1 MPFPETLLPSK
12 NAGTPGCHGG
22 RHREDRMS
30 EPAAPQD
37 KHVARAHDDTRQAPP
52 ADLSGEPPLSGTALV
67 ERLARPGSAY
77 RRQTWIALL
86 ALLCFVTLYLA
97 LATWFAWTAFE
108 LTIGGGMGQD
118 ALWGWLGGLG
128 AAFLAALMFRALFF
142 VKRGGTDRL
151 LELRPQDQP
160 ELFAFLHRLA
170 DKAGAPRPHKVFLSA
185 DVNASVFYDLSLLNL
200 LIPSRKNLLIGL
212 GLVQALNLGEFRAVL
227 AHEFG
232 HFGQRAMAVG
242 RWVYVAQQIARHL
255 VVHRGKLDEVLQRV
269 SLWDLR
275 IAWLGWGLR
284 LVVWSVRS
292 LVESAYRAVDLLQ
305 RALSRE
311 MEMNA
316 DLVAV
321 ALTGSDALIHALYRL
336 QAADDAWSRAMTFA
350 MGEKQAGRRVD
361 DLFALQSQIQQQLGS
376 LLQQPDHGQPPPL
389 PEDAAGHRIF
399 QPQLAQPPRM
409 WQSHP
414 PSHEREANA
423 KRQYIHAPIDDRPAW
438 ALFQEAAALRVQ
450 VTALALP
457 AGEVS
462 SDHKAHDPA
471 EAGEAGPAHP
481 DESLQRLQQQFER
494 EHLDA
499 RYRGLYFG
507 HSPVRHTA
515 DAQALWQDCPGF
527 ERSQL
532 VDLYPARLSQDMAR
546 LSALETE
553 QGQLQA
559 LERGHL
565 EAQGGVIRF
574 RDQTLSRKS
583 LHVALQ
589 QVQAELQALRESLRL
604 QDLRVRSLHLAVADR
619 LGQGWPEHLRGLI
632 TALHYGSHGEA
643 NLRDLQGLLQ
653 HTIRQTT
660 ATGRV
665 NDAGRQRIVEA
676 ASALQQAMH
685 KLDQEAALV
694 QLDAVLADALHIEQW
709 RQAIGELQ
717 LPWPTAQNLG
727 DWLNVIDG
735 WVDQQANA
743 CGALRREALELL
755 LHTEKRVVRQWLSET
770 NPGAAPGR
778 SQFPPAPD
786 VLLEGQERPRDF
798 RQSLW
803 VRFQTADGWL
813 PATARLVVAGGIV
826 MSVLG
831 LGGLAMQATV
841 SLYNGLDR
849 PVVVTLSNGETLSLA
864 PGEHRL
870 TKAPAHRVLGV
881 ETRTAD
887 RALIERFEAP
897 VGGAF
902 EHYIYNV
909 ASAAAMVEWTAVY
922 GGGSPPP
929 PTRVG
934 TARWRA
940 SEARHVFEDPP
951 RSIRTKGGGESRR
964 VLEAVPVNQVTTQL
978 SALPPDE
985 KPERLIQAH
994 ARWDATDSAGIA
1006 LWWTLLGDGP
1016 AAREILA
1023 QRLKETPADL
1033 MWRRMEMD
1041 QADAPRREALCTQ
1054 IKAQARQ
1061 SPDDADLRYLSV
1073 RCQPESESKG
1083 QAFIDGAQA
1092 HPRHLWLAYAAS
1104 MAHAEQAHWAQAR
1117 AGWDFVRQR
1126 SAALAEEV
1134 NVDLARLARWQGGLT
1149 SAELDKLMQTLSP
1162 ASQELKLHLALERGQ
1177 DHGGAWARAYGAL
1190 SSGQLEQ
1197 VLSRAPAPEGSRDPR
1212 LIRLLGA
1219 SDTASAPLLQ
1229 AALRLPVEAGVD
1241 ARSYWSSLG
1250 LALRERQ
1257 GHQELLALLPTYAAQ
1272 VGRLD
1277 EARLRRFIAAL
1288 EQRRPTAEC
1297 TALMQGMPLFMR
1309 GQAMSMAAIVY
1320 GSKAPMAWRIGAE
1333 SLLFGDERPYFQTR

>member
-1 MPFPETLLPSK
+1 
-12 NAGTPGCHGG
+12 
-22 RHREDRMS
+22 MS

-37 KHVARAHDDTRQAPP
+37 THVARTQDDTRQNTRQVSPDAQ
-52 ADLSGEPPLSGTALV
+52 SGEPALPDATLM
-67 ERLARPGSAY
+67 ERLARPGRRY
-77 RRQTWIALL
+77 QRQTWIALL
-86 ALLCFVTLYLA
+86 ALLGFVTLYLA

-142 VKRGGTDRL
+142 VKRSGTDRL

-200 LIPSRKNLLIGL
+200 LVPSRKNLLIGL

-269 SLWDLR
+269 SQWDLR

-361 DLFALQSQIQQQLGS
+361 DLFALQDQIQQRLAS
-376 LLQQPDHGQPPPL
+376 LLQQPDHGRPPPL
-389 PEDAAGHRIF
+389 PEDPAGHRIF
-399 QPQLAQPPRM
+399 QAQMAQPPRM

-438 ALFQEAAALRVQ
+438 GLFEEAAALRVQ
-450 VTALALP
+450 VTALALKASEGP
-457 AGEVS
+457 SEHK
-462 SDHKAHDPA
+462 SDGQAADPA
-471 EAGEAGPAHP
+471 AAGEAGPP
-481 DESLQRLQQQFER
+481 PTDESLQRLQQQFER
-494 EHLDA
+494 EHLDP
-499 RYRGLYFG
+499 RYRGIHFG
-507 HSPVRHTA
+507 RSPVRHSA
-515 DAQALWQDCPGF
+515 DAQTLWQDCPGF

-546 LSALETE
+546 LGSLETE

-565 EAQGGVIRF
+565 EAHGGVIRF
-574 RDQTLSRKS
+574 RDQTLSRKT

-589 QVQAELQALRESLRL
+589 QVQTELQALRESLRL
-604 QDLRVRSLHLAVADR
+604 QDLRVRSLHLAVAER

-653 HTIRQTT
+653 HTLRQST

-665 NDAGRQRIVEA
+665 NDAGRQRIVDA

-685 KLDQEAALV
+685 KLDQEASLV
-694 QLDAVLADALHIEQW
+694 QLDAVLAEALHIEQW
-709 RQAIGELQ
+709 REAIGQLQ

-755 LHTEKRVVRQWLSET
+755 LHTEKRLVRQWLSET

-778 SQFPPAPD
+778 SEFPPTPD
-786 VLLEGQERPRDF
+786 ILLEGQERPRDF

-826 MSVLG
+826 VSVLG

-870 TKAPAHRVLGV
+870 TKAPAHRALEV

-902 EHYIYNV
+902 EHYVYNV
-909 ASAAAMVEWTAVY
+909 ASAAAMVEWVAVY
-922 GGGSPPP
+922 GGGTPPP

-940 SEARHVFEDPP
+940 SEARHVFEEPP
-951 RSIRTKGGGESRR
+951 RTVRTKGGGESRR
-964 VLEAVPVNQVTTQL
+964 VLEAVPVSQVTTQL
-978 SALPPDE
+978 AALPPDE

-994 ARWDATDSAGIA
+994 ARWDASDSAGIGI
-1006 LWWTLLGDGP
+1006 WWTLLGDGP

-1023 QRLKETPADL
+1023 QRLQEAPADL

-1041 QADAPRREALCTQ
+1041 RADEPRRAALCAQ
-1054 IKAQARQ
+1054 IEGQARQ
-1061 SPDDADLRYLSV
+1061 APDDADLRYLSV
-1073 RCQPESESKG
+1073 RCQPETEAKS
-1083 QAFIDGAQA
+1083 QAFIDGAEA

-1104 MAHAEQAHWAQAR
+1104 MAHAEQAHWAQAK

-1126 SAALAEEV
+1126 SASLAEEV
-1134 NVDLARLARWQGGLT
+1134 NVDLARLARWKGGLS
-1149 SAELDKLMQTLSP
+1149 SAELDKLMQTLRP
-1162 ASQELKLHLALERGQ
+1162 ASQELNLHLALERGQ
-1177 DHGGAWARAYGAL
+1177 EHGGSWARAYAAL

-1197 VLSRAPAPEGSRDPR
+1197 VLSRAPAPEGTRDPR

-1219 SDTASAPLLQ
+1219 SDTASPAMRQ
-1229 AALRLPVEAGVD
+1229 AALRLPVDAGLD

-1257 GHQELLALLPTYAAQ
+1257 GQQELLAQLPTYAAQ

-1297 TALMQGMPLFMR
+1297 AALMQGMPLFMR
-1309 GQAMSMAAIVY
+1309 GQAMGMGAIVY
-1320 GSKAPMAWRIGAE
+1320 GSAAPMAWRIGAE

>member
-1 MPFPETLLPSK
+1 
-12 NAGTPGCHGG
+12 
-22 RHREDRMS
+22 MS
-30 EPAAPQD
+30 EPAASQD
-37 KHVARAHDDTRQAPP
+37 AHDARVQATNRQDERQDARTGPP
-52 ADLSGEPPLSGTALV
+52 DDGFGEPPLSEAALM
-67 ERLARPGSAY
+67 ERLARPGRAY
-77 RRQTWIALL
+77 QRQTWIALL
-86 ALLCFVTLYLA
+86 ALLCFLTLYLA
-97 LATWFAWTAFE
+97 LAGWFAWTAFE
-108 LTIGGGMGQD
+108 LTIGGGLGQD

-128 AAFLAALMFRALFF
+128 AAFLSALMFRALFF

-160 ELFAFLHRLA
+160 ALFDFLHRLA

-185 DVNASVFYDLSLLNL
+185 DVNASVFYDLRLLNL

-255 VVHRGKLDEVLQRV
+255 VVHRGKLDELLQRV
-269 SLWDLR
+269 SHWDLR

-284 LVVWSVRS
+284 LVVWSIRCV
-292 LVESAYRAVDLLQ
+292 VESAYRAVDLLQ

-336 QAADDAWSRAMTFA
+336 QAADDAWSRALTFA

-361 DLFALQSQIQQQLGS
+361 DLFALQEKVQQRLGS

-389 PEDAAGHRIF
+389 PEDPAGHRIF
-399 QPQLAQPPRM
+399 RPQMAQPPRM

-414 PSHEREANA
+414 PSHEREDNA

-438 ALFQEAAALRVQ
+438 DLFQDAAALRVQ
-450 VTALALP
+450 VTALALRAQEAP
-457 AGEVS
+457 AAGS
-462 SDHKAHDPA
+462 SQEAAQDAAQDPA
-471 EAGEAGPAHP
+471 ARGEPAPLPP

-494 EHLDA
+494 EHLDP
-499 RYRGLYFG
+499 RYRGIHFG
-507 HSPVRHTA
+507 RSPVRHTA
-515 DAQALWQDCPGF
+515 DAQALWQDCPDF

-532 VDLYPARLSQDMAR
+532 ADLYPARLSEDMAR
-546 LSALETE
+546 LTALETE
-553 QGQLQA
+553 LGQLLA

-574 RDQTLSRKS
+574 RDQTLKRKT
-583 LHVALQ
+583 LPVALQ

-604 QDLRVRSLHLAVADR
+604 QDLRVRSLHLAVAEH

-643 NLRDLQGLLQ
+643 NLRDLQGILQ
-653 HTIRQTT
+653 HTFRQTT

-665 NDAGRQRIVEA
+665 NDAGRQRIVDA
-676 ASALQQAMH
+676 AGALQQAMH
-685 KLDQEAALV
+685 KLNQEASLV
-694 QLDAVLADALHIEQW
+694 KLDAVLAEALHIEQW
-709 RQAIGELQ
+709 RDAIGELQ

-743 CGALRREALELL
+743 CGALRREALERLL
-755 LHTEKRVVRQWLSET
+755 LTEKRLVRQWLSEI

-778 SQFPPAPD
+778 SQFPPTPD

-813 PATARLVVAGGIV
+813 PATARLGVAGGIV
-826 MSVLG
+826 VSVLG
-831 LGGLAMQATV
+831 LGGLAMQAPV

-849 PVVVTLSNGETLSLA
+849 AVVVSLSNGETLTLA

-870 TKAPAHRVLGV
+870 TKAPAHRGLGV
-881 ETRTAD
+881 ETRTAE

-897 VGGAF
+897 VSGAF
-902 EHYIYNV
+902 EHHVYSV
-909 ASAAAMVEWTAVY
+909 AAAAAMIEWTAVY
-922 GGGSPPP
+922 GGGTPPP

-934 TARWRA
+934 ASRWRV
-940 SEARHVFEDPP
+940 SEARHVFEQPP
-951 RSIRTKGGGESRR
+951 QSIRTKGGGESRL
-964 VLEAVPVNQVTTQL
+964 VLEAVPVKQVMAQL
-978 SALPPDE
+978 EVLPRNE
-985 KPERLIQAH
+985 KPEGLIQAH
-994 ARWDATDSAGIA
+994 ARWDTSDSPGIG
-1006 LWWTLLGDGP
+1006 LWWALLGDSP
-1016 AAREILA
+1016 AAGEILA
-1023 QRLKETPADL
+1023 ERLKEAPTDL
-1033 MWRRMEMD
+1033 LWRRMDMD
-1041 QADAPRREALCTQ
+1041 RADEPRRAALC
-1054 IKAQARQ
+1054 ARFEGQARQ
-1061 SPDDADLRYLSV
+1061 APDDADLRYLSV
-1073 RCQPESESKG
+1073 RCLPEGEAKS
-1083 QAFIDGAQA
+1083 QAFIEGAQA
-1092 HPRHLWLAYAAS
+1092 HPRHLWFAYAAS
-1104 MAHAEQAHWAQAR
+1104 AAHAEQAHWVQAK

-1126 SAALAEEV
+1126 NAGLAEEV
-1134 NVDLARLARWQGGLT
+1134 NVDLARLARWQGGLSST
-1149 SAELDKLMQTLSP
+1149 ALDRVLKELSP
-1162 ASQELKLHLALERGQ
+1162 ASQELTLHLGLE
-1177 DHGGAWARAYGAL
+1177 GGKDSAGPWAPAYAAL

-1197 VLSRAPAPEGSRDPR
+1197 VLARAPQPEGAREPR
-1212 LIRLLGA
+1212 LIRLIGA
-1219 SDTASAPLLQ
+1219 SDTASSAMLQ
-1229 AALRLPVEAGVD
+1229 AALRLPVEAGLD
-1241 ARSYWSSLG
+1241 ARSYWTSLG

-1257 GHQELLALLPTYAAQ
+1257 GQEALLALLPTYVAQ
-1272 VGRLD
+1272 IGRLD
-1277 EARLRRFIAAL
+1277 EARLRRFVAAL
-1288 EQRRPTAEC
+1288 EQRRPPAEC

-1309 GQAMSMAAIVY
+1309 GQAMTMGAIVY
-1320 GSKAPMAWRIGAE
+1320 GPKAPMAWRIGAE
-1333 SLLFGDERPYFQTR
+1333 SLLFADERPYFQTR